1 MCSDQLCKSPLP
13 EWITTSGCFQKS
25 SEICNEI
32 RQSHFQNYDQR
43 GYQKHFFQKNTP
55 EMNVSERD
63 SYFTTNV
70 THNNNYY
77 SDGNI
82 ISENLGCSEIFAL
95 FFGPKNIGFWTFLKN
110 KFSELWSEG
119 VSKIVFSE
127 KHPGNERFRTRS
139 DSWKKFS
146 FQLQIFAEKS

>member
-1 MCSDQLCKSPLP
+1 MAAIRVNLDGDMKLCHN
-13 EWITTSGCFQKS
+13 ETVVCYTD
-25 SEICNEI
+25 CN
-32 RQSHFQNYDQR
+32 
-43 GYQKHFFQKNTP
+43 
-55 EMNVSERD
+55 

-110 KFSELWSEG
+110 TFSELWSEG

-127 KHPGNERFRTRS
+127 KHPGNERFITRS
-139 DSWKKFS
+139 DSWKNFSVQLKKFAK
-146 FQLQIFAEKS
+146 LQYFLQKWEKNRFWGTNPGYRCTRSLGTESCCF

>member
-1 MCSDQLCKSPLP
+1 
-13 EWITTSGCFQKS
+13 
-25 SEICNEI
+25 
-32 RQSHFQNYDQR
+32 
-43 GYQKHFFQKNTP
+43 
-55 EMNVSERD
+55 MNVSERD

-146 FQLQIFAEKS
+146 FQLQKFAKLENFKNMDFFRLSVTKTLTTSLRTESYKHWEHILLSSGGTSRLSLSQQ